1 MHKLSTGEPSDPS
14 PPDSRGFL
22 NWLCDWRS
30 YQISTAPSIL
40 RRGQSF
46 RRVFVSPI
54 WLWSSDRNLHNLDP
68 DPAAPC
74 PTSSHPKDL
83 ITEFLP
89 GGICAPPP
97 PFCKLFPHHPNKHRE
112 TKSKHIFERSSSFLK

>member
-1 MHKLSTGEPSDPS
+1 MHKLSTGEPSDTS

-97 PFCKLFPHHPNKHRE
+97 HFVNYSPTIQTN
-112 TKSKHIFERSSSFLK
+112 TERQKASTSLKGVQAF

>member
-89 GGICAPPP
+89 GGICAPPHFVNYSP
-97 PFCKLFPHHPNKHRE
+97 TIQTN
-112 TKSKHIFERSSSFLK
+112 TERQKASTSLKGVQAF